1 MRTMLESL
9 PPSVLELRVHVR
21 VYEVAV
27 LDSLEA
33 VLLQPFGVLCVQQS
47 PGNSA
52 GPEVD
57 IGAPA
62 PLVRDGLL
70 DRHVRDLQTAP
81 GDKDAIVAVCGK
93 CDAALAPS
101 NKLIRAE
108 ADQAK
113 GLPHDL
119 PKPDRDRA
127 RAAPRRR
134 TARCHELTGGA
145 AHRRGPWRVVLGGQ
159 ARPRYSIA
167 KR

>member
-1 MRTMLESL
+1 
-9 PPSVLELRVHVR
+9 
-21 VYEVAV
+21 V

-70 DRHVRDLQTAP
+70 DRHVRDLQAAP

-93 CDAALAPS
+93 CDTALAPS

-113 GLPHDL
+113 GLPHICRNRTGTGL
-119 PKPDRDRA
+119 EQRRDDEQPVVTSSPVGPLTD
-127 RAAPRRR
+127 AAP
-134 TARCHELTGGA
+134 GGLSWGV
-145 AHRRGPWRVVLGGQ
+145 RRGRGT
-159 ARPRYSIA
+159 R
-167 KR
+167 